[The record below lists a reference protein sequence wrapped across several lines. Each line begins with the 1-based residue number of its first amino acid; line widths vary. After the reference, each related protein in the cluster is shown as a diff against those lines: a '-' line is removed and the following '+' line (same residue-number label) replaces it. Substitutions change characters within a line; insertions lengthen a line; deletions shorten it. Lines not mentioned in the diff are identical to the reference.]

1 MPRRRSER
9 GEGNLG
15 CILWLLALG
24 LVTLIA
30 WKAVP
35 VKIQSTQLYDF
46 MDEQAK
52 FAAART
58 PPEEIAKAIVNRA
71 HQLDIPLDKGDVHVT
86 RDGDR
91 IFMDVEYTVPL
102 EFPGYTYQWHFHQKL
117 DRPIFIV

>member
-1 MPRRRSER
+1 MPRRSER
-9 GEGNLG
+9 GEGNVG
-15 CILWLLALG
+15 CILWLLGLALVA
-24 LVTLIA
+24 LVA
-30 WKAVP
+30 WKWVP
-35 VKIQSTQLYDF
+35 VKIATTQLYDF

-58 PPEEIAKAIVNRA
+58 PPDEIAKAIVNRA
-71 HQLDIPLDKGDVHVT
+71 HQLDIPLDKENVHVT

-102 EFPGYTYQWHFHQKL
+102 EFPGYTYPWHFHQKL

>member
-1 MPRRRSER
+1 MPRRSER

-15 CILWLLALG
+15 CILWLLALA

-35 VKIQSTQLYDF
+35 VKIASSQLYDF

-58 PPEEIAKAIVNRA
+58 PPEEIAKAIVNRG
-71 HQLDIPLDKGDVHVT
+71 HELDITIDKGDVHVT

-91 IFMDVEYTVPL
+91 IFMDVEYTVPV

>member
-1 MPRRRSER
+1 MPRRSER
-9 GEGNLG
+9 GEGNVG
-15 CILWLLALG
+15 CILWLLGLALVA
-24 LVTLIA
+24 LVA
-30 WKAVP
+30 WKWVP
-35 VKIQSTQLYDF
+35 VKIATTQLYDF

-71 HQLDIPLDKGDVHVT
+71 HQLDIPLDKENVHVT

-102 EFPGYTYQWHFHQKL
+102 EFPGYTYPWHFHQKL